1 MSFKTVLVHLHDPE
15 RSRRLLTAA
24 VPVAQKMGSHVIGL
38 CVLPP
43 FYVIPAFDATGA
55 GVLAGEHRD
64 AYAKD
69 MKTLKASFEEA
80 ARGQSFASEW
90 READAGTG
98 SAIDIVLGHG
108 RSADL
113 IVASQRNPDWAGSEQ
128 LEDPVRLAIELG
140 RPLLLV
146 PNRGA
151 INLPPRR
158 VTIAW
163 NGRREAA
170 RAVFDALPF
179 LTAASEVNVLWV
191 NPERETERAGD
202 LPGDDIATTLAR
214 HGVRCEASRSSAA
227 AADVG
232 TEILRQAS
240 AYGSDL
246 IVMGCYGHSRIRE
259 FVLGGASRD
268 VMNGAEI
275 PILLSH

>member
-1 MSFKTVLVHLHDPE
+1 MTFKTILVHLHDPA
-15 RSRRLLTAA
+15 RSQRLLSAA
-24 VPVAQKMGSHVIGL
+24 VPAARAANSHLIGL
-38 CVLPP
+38 SVLPP

-69 MKTLKASFEEA
+69 MAKLKASFSEA
-80 ARGQSFASEW
+80 TNGQTFAAEW

-98 SAIDIVLGHG
+98 LAADIILGHG
-108 RSADL
+108 RSVDL
-113 IVASQRNPDWAGSEQ
+113 VVASQRNPDWEGSEQ
-128 LEDPVRLAIELG
+128 LEDPVRLAMELG

-146 PNRGA
+146 PNRGR
-151 INLPPRR
+151 IHLPPRR
-158 VTIAW
+158 VTLAW

-170 RAVFDALPF
+170 RAAFDALPF
-179 LTAASEVNVLWV
+179 LATASDVNVLWV
-191 NPERETERAGD
+191 NPERESEKAGD
-202 LPGDDIATTLAR
+202 LPGEDISTTLAR
-214 HGVRCEASRSSAA
+214 HGVRCETSRSSAG

-232 TEILRQAS
+232 SEILRQAS

-268 VMNGAEI
+268 VMAGSEI
-275 PILLSH
+275 PVLLSH

>member
-1 MSFKTVLVHLHDPE
+1 MSFKTILVHLHDPE
-15 RSRRLLTAA
+15 RSQRLLSAA
-24 VPVAQKMGSHVIGL
+24 IPVARQAGAHVIGL
-38 CVLPP
+38 SVLPP

-69 MKTLKASFEEA
+69 MARLKSSFEEVT
-80 ARGQSFASEW
+80 RGQTFAAEW

-98 SAIDIVLGHG
+98 NATDVILTHG
-108 RSADL
+108 RSVDL
-113 IVASQRNPDWAGSEQ
+113 VVASQRNPDWPGSEQ

-146 PNRGA
+146 PNRGP
-151 INLPPRR
+151 IHLPPRR
-158 VTIAW
+158 VTVAW

-179 LTAASEVNVLWV
+179 LVGASDVNVLWI
-191 NPERETERAGD
+191 NPEHEVEKSGD
-202 LPGDDIATTLAR
+202 LPGDDICTTLAR

-227 AADVG
+227 ATDVG
-232 TEILRQAS
+232 SEILRQAS

-268 VMNGAEI
+268 VMTGTEI
-275 PILLSH
+275 PVLLSH